1 MQNNLCGSISAFTF
15 IQHSFFSIYSKS
27 CTTFTQERVQKAQL
41 GGGGKSWVEKGV
53 RGAELNHT
61 LYYTSET
68 ILHLN

>member
-1 MQNNLCGSISAFTF
+1 MW
-15 IQHSFFSIYSKS
+15 QHFSIYIHSA
-27 CTTFTQERVQKAQL
+27 FIFQHLQQKLYDIHTGA
-41 GGGGKSWVEKGV
+41 GPKGTAWGGGKSWVEKGV